1 MSTNYDQMEEIWGL
15 AAIHS
20 EYQINDRI
28 SYTVEEQTRLGTI
41 IWVCAPTFASDQH
54 LPTRYVI
61 QPDKREES
69 LDIVLSGN
77 IVIGETHKQE
87 ERSNPILSDSEQ
99 AIIAMLASLSTPIF
113 IRKDIDD
120 DGQPFYVWHIGESTP
135 ERPFGVCVGVH
146 RQFSGALKLAI
157 EKAIKGIRE

>member
-20 EYQINDRI
+20 EYQIDDRI
-28 SYTVEEQTRLGTI
+28 SYTAEGQTRTGVI
-41 IWVCAPTFASDQH
+41 IWVCAPTTTVERH

-61 QPDKREES
+61 QPDGREES
-69 LDIVLSGN
+69 LDVVLSGN
-77 IVIGETHKQE
+77 IVTGEVDKRE
-87 ERSNPILSDSEQ
+87 MLSNSMHSESEQ
-99 AIIAMLASLSTPIF
+99 PIIDMLASLSTPIF

-135 ERPFGVCVGVH
+135 ERPFGVSVGVH
-146 RQFSGALKLAI
+146 RQFLGAVKLAM
-157 EKAIKGIRE
+157 EKVFKGIHG